1 MRLNKPVFLNTLRC
15 QADAPVRLVLA
26 GLMGLMLYAL
36 VSGGV
41 SLNTLQV
48 SSSDALRWG
57 GNSLM
62 LAMLWVLGLGL
73 IRGDVASGSI
83 ILVLL
88 RPLTRASYVLS
99 KWVALACIGL
109 ALVLLFQ
116 AADLLHQELATLDP
130 LQVLGLAGA
139 QGVQMLAATSVLVC
153 LSAAPMAFGE
163 LGLFA
168 LLAVG
173 LLGLDLFNLRAASP
187 LLGQALVW
195 LWRVLLPRVWV
206 DGAMEGALPLGGL
219 ALNAAFNLAVSAAGL
234 AGAVAL
240 IQRREFSYAD

>member
-1 MRLNKPVFLNTLRC
+1 MRLNRPVFMNTLRC

-41 SLNTLQV
+41 SLNAMQV

-83 ILVLL
+83 VLVLL
-88 RPLTRASYVLS
+88 RPLTRASYVLA
-99 KWVALACIGL
+99 KWVAAACVGL
-109 ALVLLFQ
+109 ALVLFFHLVN
-116 AADLLHQELATLDP
+116 LMHQELATADP
-130 LQVLGLAGA
+130 VMLLALAGA
-139 QGVQMLAATSVLVC
+139 QAVQMLAAASVLVL
-153 LSAAPMAFGE
+153 LSAAPIAFGE

-168 LLAVG
+168 LLAVA
-173 LLGLDLFNLRAASP
+173 LLGLQLFNLRLGSP
-187 LLGQALVW
+187 WLGQALVW
-195 LWRVLLPRVWV
+195 LWRILLPRVWA
-206 DGAMEGALPLGGL
+206 DGSMEGVLPLAAL
-219 ALNAAFNLAVSAAGL
+219 ALNAAFNAAVAAAGL

-240 IQRREFSYAD
+240 IRRREFSYAD